1 MAVQLAG
8 LLAARGDIPLGDR
21 CPIDRTMQLVGNR
34 VSMILLREVFYGAS
48 RFDALVKRTGVTEAV
63 AAQRLREL
71 VAAGILTKA
80 PYREEGQ
87 RTRHEY
93 VLTDSGHDLMP
104 SLVALLD
111 WGQAHTGD
119 ARPRRLRLTHA
130 DCGERVRTEL
140 RCSAGHEV
148 AEEELVV
155 TSSR

>member
-8 LLAARGDIPLGDR
+8 LLAARGDVPLGDR
-21 CPIDRTMQLVGNR
+21 CPIDRTMAVVGNR
-34 VSMILLREVFYGAS
+34 VTMILLREVFYGES
-48 RFDALVKRTGVTEAV
+48 RFDSLVKRTGVTEAV
-63 AAQRLREL
+63 AAQRLKEL
-71 VAAGILTKA
+71 VAAGILTKE

-93 VLTDSGHDLMP
+93 VLTDSGHDLLP

-130 DCGERVRTEL
+130 DCGARVRTEL
-140 RCSAGHEV
+140 RCAADHEV
-148 AEEELVV
+148 AEEDLVV
-155 TSSR
+155 STPR

>member
-8 LLAARGDIPLGDR
+8 ELAARGDVPLGDR
-21 CPIDRTMQLVGNR
+21 CPIDRTMQVVGNR
-34 VSMILLREVFYGAS
+34 VTMILLREVFYGAS

-63 AAQRLREL
+63 AAQRLKEL
-71 VAAGILTKA
+71 VAAGILTKE

-111 WGQAHTGD
+111 WGQAHASN
-119 ARPRRLRLTHA
+119 ARPSRLRLTHA
-130 DCGERVRTEL
+130 DCGEPVRTEL
-140 RCSAGHEV
+140 RCAAGHEV
-148 AEEELVV
+148 AEEDLVV
-155 TSSR
+155 TSRR

>member
-8 LLAARGDIPLGDR
+8 LLAERGDVPLGDR

-48 RFDALVKRTGVTEAV
+48 RFDSLVKRTGVTEAV
-63 AAQRLREL
+63 AAQRLKEL
-71 VAAGILTKA
+71 VAAGVLTKE

-93 VLTDSGHDLMP
+93 VLTDSGHDLVP
-104 SLVALLD
+104 ALVAILD
-111 WGQAHTGD
+111 WGQTHTEPVG
-119 ARPRRLRLTHA
+119 RGRISLTHA
-130 DCGERVRTEL
+130 DCGEPVRAEL
-140 RCSAGHEV
+140 RCASGHPV

-155 TSSR
+155 STRR